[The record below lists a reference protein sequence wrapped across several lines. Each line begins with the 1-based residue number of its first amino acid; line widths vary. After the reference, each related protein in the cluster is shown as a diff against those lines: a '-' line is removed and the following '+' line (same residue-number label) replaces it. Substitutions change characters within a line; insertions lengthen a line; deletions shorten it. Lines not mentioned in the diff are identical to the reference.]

1 MKIVYDDQIFI
12 EQKWGGISNLFINYF
27 KQISKNKKF
36 KISLPFLFVFS
47 KRLNKKIKFKQNN
60 LIII

>member
-27 KQISKNKKF
+27 KQISKNKN
-36 KISLPFLFVFS
+36 LRFLYHSYSYSV
-47 KRLNKKIKFKQNN
+47 KD
-60 LIII
+60 